1 MNRKHF
7 QVVPFKRNLPVA
19 LVMILGLCSLPLFVC
34 GSVRADTSPIAN
46 HQIGLAV
53 GAVHNQV
60 REELLAPLS
69 WGGPGLV
76 IDLWYVFENNTGSH
90 QLELSAPFS
99 FPTNRYDH
107 QSWTWELYAG
117 YSYVHKVAQSKKGG
131 TVWVGAL
138 IDWRATGQEYYSWDV
153 SHIYWL
159 NAYELG
165 PTAKWRLGFG
175 KKHALAARLDF
186 PVIALVSRP
195 PLHRYNDE
203 ESDGYW
209 FAHMNDNLTFT
220 SLHEYISVTARLD
233 YDWRVHTH
241 VIVGVAYR
249 FHFATFSEPERFST
263 LSHNILM
270 KVAFPFKQP
279 KATKR

>member
-1 MNRKHF
+1 MGF
-7 QVVPFKRNLPVA
+7 
-19 LVMILGLCSLPLFVC
+19 ILGLCSIC
-34 GSVRADTSPIAN
+34 GTLRAEPSPKAT

-60 REELLAPLS
+60 RDDILAPLR
-69 WGGPGLV
+69 WDGPGLV
-76 IDLWYVFENNTGSH
+76 IDLWYRFENRSGRH

-107 QSWTWELYAG
+107 PAWTWELYAG
-117 YSYVHKVAQSKKGG
+117 YSYLHKVAQSNKAG
-131 TVWVGAL
+131 TVLVGAL

-153 SHIYWL
+153 SHVYWL

-165 PTAKWRLGFG
+165 PTALWRRPFG
-175 KKHALAARLDF
+175 KNHALAARLDF
-186 PVIALVSRP
+186 PLVALVSRP

-209 FAHMNDNLTFT
+209 FAHMNDNLTLT
-220 SLHEYISVTARLD
+220 SLHEYISVTAKLD
-233 YDWRVHTH
+233 YDWRVHER
-241 VIVGVAYR
+241 VIVGMMYR
-249 FHFATFSEPERFST
+249 FHFTTFSEPVRFST
-263 LSHNILM
+263 LSHNLLL
-270 KVAFPFKQP
+270 KVVFTLEQS